1 MTNTQIENCSN
12 EKILVLAISTGASS
26 NNDIAKIIDK
36 TLTIIFKVRLLFFT
50 VLSMRIKI

>member
-1 MTNTQIENCSN
+1 MTNTQIENFSN

-26 NNDIAKIIDK
+26 NNDIAKIIDN

-50 VLSMRIKI
+50 VFSMRIKI